1 MRVGS
6 VVRFKEDYEG
16 GRCLKGD
23 VGLVLRFDKPREAY
37 QRRWTI
43 VYLMV
48 MRTGEEVGC
57 YGYRLEE
64 IT

>member
-6 VVRFKEDYEG
+6 VVRFKEDYVQAG
-16 GRCLKGD
+16 CLKGD
-23 VGLVLRFDKPREAY
+23 VGIVLGFDPPGDVHTIH
-37 QRRWTI
+37 WTI
-43 VYLMV
+43 VCLTV
-48 MRTGEEVGC
+48 LRTGEEVGC